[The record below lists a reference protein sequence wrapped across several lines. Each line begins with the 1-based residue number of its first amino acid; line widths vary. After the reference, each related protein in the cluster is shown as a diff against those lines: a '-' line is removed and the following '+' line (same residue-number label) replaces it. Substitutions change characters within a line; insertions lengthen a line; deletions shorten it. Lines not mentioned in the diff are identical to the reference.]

1 MASVTMNQ
9 IDVPV
14 FGRCLKM
21 ENALVE
27 LVVTLD
33 VGPRIIR
40 FAVPGKANM
49 MAELPDMQ
57 WENGWKIWGGH
68 RLWAAPE
75 SMPLTYEL
83 DNTPCEYEILENGVR
98 LWRQKDPISGLSKEI
113 EIGMDGETSVVDIL
127 HRIRNDN
134 PWEIEYAAWA
144 LTVLAPGGR
153 EVVPFN
159 RRDTGLLANRTLA
172 LWPYSRMNDPRVWW
186 GERYMT
192 LDQQAL
198 AGQPAFKVGM
208 DNESGWAAY
217 FKDDCLFVKYFMHDM
232 EGRYPDGGMSFET
245 YTNERFLEMESLS
258 PIELVA
264 PGGQIEHV
272 EVWELMPGFG
282 LPEKDDD
289 ALEALMG
296 PIVDSIGCDGDCD
309 ACGHDDCHSAHGCH
323 G

>member
-144 LTVLAPGGR
+144 LTVLAPGG
-153 EVVPFN
+153 
-159 RRDTGLLANRTLA
+159 
-172 LWPYSRMNDPRVWW
+172 
-186 GERYMT
+186 
-192 LDQQAL
+192 
-198 AGQPAFKVGM
+198 
-208 DNESGWAAY
+208 
-217 FKDDCLFVKYFMHDM
+217 
-232 EGRYPDGGMSFET
+232 
-245 YTNERFLEMESLS
+245 
-258 PIELVA
+258 
-264 PGGQIEHV
+264 QIEHV